1 MKLNDEE
8 IMVLARSLYWYWDK
22 LTNTGEATEWQNNE
36 WDVVALLRQ
45 KVEYE
50 IKKKAMLP

>member
-8 IMVLARSLYWYWDK
+8 IMVLSRSLYLYWDK

-45 KVEYE
+45 KIECE

>member
-1 MKLNDEE
+1 MKLTDEE
-8 IMVLARSLYWYWDK
+8 IMVLSRSLYWYWDK
-22 LTNTGEATEWQNNE
+22 LTNIGGATEEQNNE

-45 KVEYE
+45 KIECE